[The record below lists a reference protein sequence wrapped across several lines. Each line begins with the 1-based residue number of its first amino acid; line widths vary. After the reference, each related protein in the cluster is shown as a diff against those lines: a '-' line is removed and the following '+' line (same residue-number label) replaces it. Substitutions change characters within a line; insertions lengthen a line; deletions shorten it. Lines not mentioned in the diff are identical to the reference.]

1 MDGEEGAMT
10 RSSGR
15 VALVTGGGRGIGR
28 ATAVALAAAG
38 ASVVV
43 TSRTEAELDDV
54 VGEITQ
60 AGGEAGALA
69 CDLSDRLQ
77 TAAVVERAAL
87 VFGPIDILVNNA
99 GVGGSAD
106 PRPLADFRDE
116 FWDLTL
122 EVNLTAP
129 YLLSKAALPHMRAQR
144 WGRII
149 TVASINSRVPSIHG
163 GAYTAS
169 KHGVLGLMRTL
180 ALEHANEGI
189 TVNCV
194 CPGPV
199 RTRMNDARVE
209 YDADRL
215 GREVTEYE
223 QGLTPIG
230 GRLDPEDIA
239 PMIVYLAGEHARM
252 ITGQAYDIDGGVCM
266 A

>member
-1 MDGEEGAMT
+1 MT
-10 RSSGR
+10 QLNGR

-38 ASVVV
+38 AGVVV
-43 TSRTEAELDDV
+43 TARSTDELEETV
-54 VGEITQ
+54 SSITA

-69 CDLSDRLQ
+69 CDLSDRAQ
-77 TAAVVERAAL
+77 SVELLERSGAIL
-87 VFGPIDILVNNA
+87 GPVDILVNNA
-99 GVGGSAD
+99 GIGGSAD
-106 PRPLADFRDE
+106 PRPLAEFRDA

-122 EVNLTAP
+122 EINLTAP
-129 YLLSKAALPHMRAQR
+129 YLLSKAALPHMLSQR

-149 TVASINSRVPSIHG
+149 TVASINSRVPSPHG

-180 ALEHANEGI
+180 ALEHAADGI

-199 RTRMNDARVE
+199 RTRMNDRRVE
-209 YDADRL
+209 YDAQRF
-215 GREVTEYE
+215 GREVGEYE

-230 GRLDPEDIA
+230 GRLDPEDVA
-239 PMIVYLAGEHARM
+239 PMVVYLAGEDARM